1 MSYRIIF
8 LNFTL
13 FICKQINMEYK
24 KNIIAFRIGEK
35 LKQAL
40 TDLAVKETTK
50 RNKIIKVS
58 DIVREILE
66 EKFK

>member
-1 MSYRIIF
+1 
-8 LNFTL
+8 
-13 FICKQINMEYK
+13 MEYK